1 MKSSCSER
9 RARRRARHP
18 GNPRMTV
25 RTFTRPGRGRPRWR
39 GGDAGARM
47 ALPMTVVV
55 PEPERRFDPQ
65 EPADVLIAHLDASRD
80 GLSAREAQRRL
91 EQFGPNVIS
100 RREGAAHC
108 GSSPRSS
115 RTHSPSCSGR
125 RGCCR
130 R

>member
-1 MKSSCSER
+1 
-9 RARRRARHP
+9 
-18 GNPRMTV
+18 
-25 RTFTRPGRGRPRWR
+25 
-39 GGDAGARM
+39 
-47 ALPMTVVV
+47 MTVVV